1 MVLKQLLTLLLM
13 VQTILFS
20 YEGEGL
26 GLTKQEAIYSAL
38 SDIASQVSISIDSTT
53 TVNKRATMD
62 SYSRDIQNM
71 IHVELPKMVFQNY
84 KILEQKKE
92 KNQYFVKL
100 KIDAKEL
107 ASNHARILNRRL
119 KLLKQKLNTYN
130 SKAKKY
136 GILKEANIEK
146 MWLSL
151 ELLHAMDLSYV
162 INDLTKEIEQFTYD
176 ESRYLKELTFLVQSN
191 NQEVQNIAS
200 TLLSHQGLIGSSKGA
215 VVLKIAIG
223 AVEKSNISGQY
234 IGTAVANIKM
244 IENGQLLL
252 SRSLK
257 LSATSVISEHYLMQ
271 KILQQFKEKLQTILE
286 KVL

>member
-130 SKAKKY
+130 SKVKKY

-151 ELLHAMDLSYV
+151 ELLHAMDLTYV
-162 INDLTKEIEQFTYD
+162 IDGLTKEIEQFTYD